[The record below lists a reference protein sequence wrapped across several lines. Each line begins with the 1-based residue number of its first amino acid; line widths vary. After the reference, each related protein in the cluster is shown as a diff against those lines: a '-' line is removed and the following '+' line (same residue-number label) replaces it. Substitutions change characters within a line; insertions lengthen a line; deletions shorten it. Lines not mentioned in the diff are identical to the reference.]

1 MRLRTLVR
9 LGLMVMTGVFFVG
22 LLSASA
28 QEEVYTAKMVRK
40 KGLSTESVQLELKVR
55 KRGTQEQADAL
66 LKTLEEEGS
75 DALMD
80 ALRKG
85 DYGEARVTGGR
96 PRRVVWV
103 RVFPG
108 ENGTAVMIVTDRPI
122 YFPSDKLDEQ
132 PKPTTALGVIQ
143 LEMNDRGQGRG
154 RLAEAVAMHMT
165 DEGVLRIQSARPSTI
180 EMEDVVREQ

>member
-1 MRLRTLVR
+1 MRLRTFVWLALV
-9 LGLMVMTGVFFVG
+9 GMMGVFFVG
-22 LLSASA
+22 IGDASA

-40 KGLSTESVQLELKVR
+40 KGLSTESVHLDLKIR
-55 KRGTQEQADAL
+55 ERGTQEQADAL
-66 LKTLEEEGS
+66 LKILDEEGS
-75 DALMD
+75 DTLME

-108 ENGTAVMIVTDRPI
+108 QNGSSVMIVTDRPI
-122 YFPSDKLDEQ
+122 YFPSDTLDEQ
-132 PKPTTALGVIQ
+132 PAPTTALGVIQ

-154 RLAEAVAMHMT
+154 RLAEAVAMYMT
-165 DEGVLRIQSARPSTI
+165 DEGVLQIQSARPATI
-180 EMEDVVREQ
+180 EKEDVVREQ